1 MLRRARPDD
10 ARAIARLF
18 RASFGTLTFLP
29 TLHTPEE
36 DERHLA
42 SMIADRE
49 VWVYEDEREIAG
61 FAAVTDDML
70 SDLYVAPD
78 RLREGIGSV
87 LLERAKE
94 RRPAG
99 FRFWVFQ
106 QNERARRFY
115 ERHGCRVVELTDGSG
130 NEEKVPDALYEWAPQ
145 IVNLQKQIHDR
156 DSP

>member
-1 MLRRARPDD
+1 MLRRARPED
-10 ARAIARLF
+10 ARAVARLF

-36 DERHLA
+36 DERHFA
-42 SMIADRE
+42 SVVAERE
-49 VWVYEDEREIAG
+49 VWVFDENEGEIAG
-61 FAAVTDDML
+61 FAALTDDML
-70 SDLYVAPD
+70 TDLYVAPE
-78 RLREGIGSV
+78 RIGEGIGTI

-115 ERHGCRVVELTDGSG
+115 ERHDCRVVELMDGSG
-130 NEEKVPDALYEWAPQ
+130 NEEKVPDALYEWAP
-145 IVNLQKQIHDR
+145 
-156 DSP
+156 

>member
-1 MLRRARPDD
+1 MLRRARPED
-10 ARAIARLF
+10 AQAVARLF

-36 DERHLA
+36 DERHFA

-49 VWVYEDEREIAG
+49 VWVYEDDGEIAG

-78 RLREGIGSV
+78 RLGEGIGSV
-87 LLERAKE
+87 LLDRAKE

-106 QNERARRFY
+106 QNARARRFY
-115 ERHGCRVVELTDGSG
+115 ERHGCRVVELTDGAG
-130 NEEKVPDALYEWAPQ
+130 NEEKVPDALYEWVP
-145 IVNLQKQIHDR
+145 
-156 DSP
+156 